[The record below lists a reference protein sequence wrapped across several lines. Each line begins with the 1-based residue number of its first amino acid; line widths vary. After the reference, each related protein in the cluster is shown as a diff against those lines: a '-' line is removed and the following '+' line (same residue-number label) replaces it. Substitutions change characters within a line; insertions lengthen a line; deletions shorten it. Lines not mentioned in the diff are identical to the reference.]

1 MPEAAYDGAR
11 LLVRQG
17 KTRRRVV
24 VPVSARLKTALDA
37 TPRRAVTIL
46 ATLRG
51 GSWTSD
57 GFRTSWG
64 KACEAAQIEGLTFHD
79 LRGTAVTRL
88 ALAGCTVPE
97 IASITGHARRDVESI
112 LDSHYL
118 GRSSGLA
125 SAAVAKLEAHRTG
138 TPPVKRGVKRSSGRD
153 GGAHGSAG

>member
-1 MPEAAYDGAR
+1 M
-11 LLVRQG
+11 
-17 KTRRRVV
+17 

-57 GFRTSWG
+57 GFRTSRG
-64 KACEAAQIEGLTFHD
+64 KACEAARIEGLTFHD

-97 IASITGHARRDVESI
+97 LASITGNSLRDVESI
-112 LDSHYL
+112 LDAHYL
-118 GRSSGLA
+118 GRSSGLE
-125 SAAVAKLEAHRTG
+125 SAAIARLESHRAG
-138 TPPVKRGVKRSSGRD
+138 TDAANRFANRSSAQSGD
-153 GGAHGSAG
+153 GDEGVG